1 MKISGIFLMKD
12 SAGYSN
18 FNGDAGVGCSRA
30 RINCVSAIADAS
42 AYEVLGMSK
51 W

>member
-1 MKISGIFLMKD
+1 MKD

-30 RINCVSAIADAS
+30 QINCDSAIAAKSDD
-42 AYEVLGMSK
+42 EVLGMSK
-51 W
+51 L